1 MARFTLEEFSDR
13 QPELVYIASN
23 VVDAEYIESVFQ
35 EYQIDYAMNIETFV
49 KQSLLGGTY
58 PGVFFY
64 VSQSDVQRSREGLQA
79 RGFSD
84 TVIPEEQGF
93 N

>member
-23 VVDAEYIESVFQ
+23 VVDAEHIESVLQ
-35 EYQIDYAMNIETFV
+35 EYQIDFAMNIETFV

-64 VSQSDVQRSREGLQA
+64 VAQSDAQRSREGLQA

-84 TVIPEEQGF
+84 TVIPEEQEF